1 LDFKVLLLIL
11 IPIYALLLLVVV
23 LVHRRFVKLLLLLLF
38 LLLLVV
44 AVVVPL
50 FMEVPLVSTKPLHRL
65 LSVAVSNS
73 SHKIFRL
80 LSALVSPIIG

>member
-1 LDFKVLLLIL
+1 MLDIKVLLL
-11 IPIYALLLLVVV
+11 LVAV
-23 LVHRRFVKLLLLLLF
+23 LVHRRFVKLLLLF
-38 LLLLVV
+38 LLLLAV

-73 SHKIFRL
+73 SHKNFRL
-80 LSALVSPIIG
+80 LSKLVSPIIG